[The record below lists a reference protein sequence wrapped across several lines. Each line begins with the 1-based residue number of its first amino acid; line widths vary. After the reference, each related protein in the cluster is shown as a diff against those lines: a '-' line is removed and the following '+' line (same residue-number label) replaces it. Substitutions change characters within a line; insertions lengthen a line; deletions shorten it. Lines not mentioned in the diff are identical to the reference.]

1 MSSESV
7 RVSRQGSLNLRQKTP
22 DAPVSN
28 GSPVSLQCKAEFDML
43 KDMIEKNKD
52 YIDEIKNVVN
62 EMLKFMNKT
71 IGIRYSNFFSNDVRT
86 TGNIKLDKWNDED
99 YETYFTTYLLGMN
112 STIREKITALYNTV
126 YDYKTGLFNIASIS
140 AIFKYYKT
148 VSDNNLVDK
157 VKDIILE
164 TLNLENYDEFL
175 KIVEDGEAEEKTHTT
190 DKKRKTILNS
200 IGFLWCP
207 MYYTSGSHNYKK
219 DILNLEKT
227 RYKERLDPDITLELE
242 GNKDKC
248 YIEATN
254 LLEPLSDAEK
264 EFLKSKCID
273 SDGLIPYNTGF
284 CLVEKHMNKFEKLM
298 TPKMRARCNVSGY
311 SGTSIIILYLFF
323 IINGNDFKMRDF
335 YLILL
340 GILIWQVPIHHSIY
354 ECVSTLREFTMM
366 SNIAEVSKN
375 YKLLTADEILKNI
388 NKELNIQ
395 SAGGSKI
402 RINKFNKS
410 KSKRKSKKFTKFTK
424 KLTKNT
430 KLKLFL

>member
-1 MSSESV
+1 MSV
-7 RVSRQGSLNLRQKTP
+7 RVSRRGSLQLKQTLDK
-22 DAPVSN
+22 PVSN
-28 GSPVSLQCKAEFDML
+28 GSPTNSQCKAEFEIL
-43 KDMIEKNKD
+43 KAMIEKNKTF
-52 YIDEIKNVVN
+52 IDEIKTVVN
-62 EMLKFMNKT
+62 EMLKFMNEV
-71 IGIRYSNFFSNDVRT
+71 IGIKYSNFFSNDVRT

-99 YETYFTTYLLGMN
+99 YKTYFTTYLLGMK

-140 AIFKYYKT
+140 AIFKYLKS
-148 VSDNNLVDK
+148 VSNNNLVDK

-175 KIVEDGEAEEKTHTT
+175 KIVEAGEDEEKAHTT

-273 SDGLIPYNTGF
+273 PADGLIPYNTGF
-284 CLVEKHMNKFEKLM
+284 CLVKKHMNKFEKLM
-298 TPKMRARCNVSGY
+298 TPKMSERCNVSGY

-366 SNIAEVSKN
+366 SNIAEVSTN

-402 RINKFNKS
+402 HINKFNKS
-410 KSKRKSKKFTKFTK
+410 KSKRKSKTSTKFTK
-424 KLTKNT
+424 KLTKHT
-430 KLKLFL
+430 KKNKFKFI